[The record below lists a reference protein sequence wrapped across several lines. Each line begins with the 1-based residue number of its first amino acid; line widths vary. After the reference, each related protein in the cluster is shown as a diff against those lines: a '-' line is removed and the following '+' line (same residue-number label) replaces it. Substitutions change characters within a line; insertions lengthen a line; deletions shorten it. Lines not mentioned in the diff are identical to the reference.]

1 MDPRKL
7 QRIVVDALG
16 DIKAQDIRVFDTT
29 AQTELF
35 DRVIIATGTSNRQ
48 TRALAAHVRDKVKQA
63 GVPVISMEGADTG
76 EWVLVDLGDIVV
88 HVMQPAIRQYYNLE
102 EIWGAK
108 PVRLRIGEP
117 AAARATGRTATKRTA
132 ADGAPARR
140 APSAAKS
147 ARTADGS
154 GTSAEKRAGSAG
166 KRTASGAKRAASAEK
181 RASSGVKRAAAK
193 TKEAASA
200 KNATAA
206 PKRSTAAAP
215 ARRSAA
221 GGNSGSKR
229 TAAARGTATAAKR
242 PASKRASNA

>member
-7 QRIVVDALG
+7 QRIVVDALD

-35 DRVIIATGTSNRQ
+35 DRVIIATCTSNRR

-88 HVMQPAIRQYYNLE
+88 HVMQPTIRQYYNLE

-154 GTSAEKRAGSAG
+154 GTSAAKRAGSAG
-166 KRTASGAKRAASAEK
+166 KRAASGA
-181 RASSGVKRAAAK
+181 KRAAAK